1 MKPNWFIGLYC
12 DETGW
17 LQSSVQHLPPRVRAF
32 QRSDLHVTLAFLGA
46 CSEAAALQAW
56 KQATQHPPA
65 ALYMTTSA
73 LQPMGKKS
81 RPSAFSLLFDDDEPL
96 VVWMQTHRAAVL
108 AAAAARP
115 DNRTP
120 LPHLTIARP
129 QRRISQS
136 QRDKALIWCQS
147 QKIQPQQLWFRH
159 MALYTWS
166 MDRKIQLFRKVHI
179 MQLPVS
185 Y

>member
-12 DETGW
+12 HEVGW
-17 LQSSVQHLPPRVRAF
+17 EQSYVQDLPARVRAF
-32 QRSDLHVTLAFLGA
+32 QSADLHVTLAFLGA

-56 KQATQHPPA
+56 KQATQQPPA
-65 ALYMTTSA
+65 AICMTTST

-81 RPSAFSLLFDDDEPL
+81 RPSAFSFLFRDDEPL
-96 VVWMQTHRAAVL
+96 VDWMETYRADVL

-129 QRRISQS
+129 RRRISPS
-136 QRDKALIWCQS
+136 QREKALVWCHS
-147 QKIQPQQLWFRH
+147 QQIKPHRLWFRH

-166 MDRKIQLFRKVHI
+166 ADRRERLFRKVQLI
-179 MQLPVS
+179 QLPA
-185 Y
+185 